1 MNRYFSLSTPHGSLH
16 GHLERPD
23 HPRGLVLVASVH
35 NALADRVIAANLAA
49 RNYAILSMELLTAQ
63 ETHFIDAAQNVPRLS
78 QRLLDILDLVREDGD
93 TLDLPLAIFTTGE
106 VTPAA
111 IRVAAR
117 RDLQVRA
124 LACHGG
130 LIDRAGLEAL
140 KLLTAPLLM
149 LFDATNDV
157 EEVAFR
163 RARTHL
169 RAICEERIL
178 DIGEDASLH
187 VAAWLSVHL
196 QATTD
201 KPPATR
207 L

>member
-1 MNRYFSLSTPHGSLH
+1 MNRHFSLSTPHGSLL

-23 HPRGLVLVASVH
+23 HPRALVLVASVH
-35 NALADRVIAANLAA
+35 NAQADSVIAANLAA
-49 RNYAILSMELLTAQ
+49 RGYAILSMELLTTQ
-63 ETHFIDAAQNVPRLS
+63 ETHFIDAAQNVPRLT
-78 QRLLDILDLVREDGD
+78 QRLLDILDLIRDDGD
-93 TLDLPLAIFTTGE
+93 TLDLPLAIFASGE

-140 KLLTAPLLM
+140 QLMSAPLLM
-149 LFDATNDV
+149 LFDAADEV
-157 EEVAFR
+157 EKAAFR
-163 RARTHL
+163 RARPHL
-169 RAICEERIL
+169 RAISEEQIL
-178 DIGEDASLH
+178 EIGEDASLPI
-187 VAAWLSVHL
+187 ANWLTVHL
-196 QATTD
+196 QAISGN
-201 KPPATR
+201 PADAR

>member
-1 MNRYFSLSTPHGSLH
+1 MNRHFLLSTPHGSLH

-23 HPRGLVLVASVH
+23 HPRGLVLVARVH
-35 NALADRVIAANLAA
+35 NALADSLIAANLAA
-49 RNYAILSMELLTAQ
+49 RGYAILSMELLTAQ
-63 ETHFIDAAQNVPRLS
+63 EMHFADAAQNVPRLT
-78 QRLLDILDLVREDGD
+78 QRLLDILDLIHEDGD
-93 TLDLPLAIFTTGE
+93 TLDLPLAIFASGE

-140 KLLTAPLLM
+140 RLMSAPLLM
-149 LFDATNDV
+149 LFDAADEV
-157 EEVAFR
+157 EKAAFR
-163 RARTHL
+163 RARPHL
-169 RAICEERIL
+169 RSINEEQTL
-178 DIGEDASLH
+178 DIGADASLH
-187 VAAWLSVHL
+187 VAAWLTMHL
-196 QATTD
+196 QASSGNP
-201 KPPATR
+201 PPAR

>member
-1 MNRYFSLSTPHGSLH
+1 MNRHFSLSTPHGSLH
-16 GHLERPD
+16 GHLERPER
-23 HPRGLVLVASVH
+23 PRGLVLVASIH
-35 NALADRVIAANLAA
+35 NAQADSLIAANLAA
-49 RNYAILSMELLTAQ
+49 RGYAILSMELLTAQ
-63 ETHFIDAAQNVPRLS
+63 ETHFVDAAQNVPRLS
-78 QRLLDILDLVREDGD
+78 QRLLDILDLIRDDGD
-93 TLDLPLAIFTTGE
+93 TQDLPLAIFATGE

-140 KLLTAPLLM
+140 KLANAPLLM
-149 LFDATNDV
+149 LFDAA
-157 EEVAFR
+157 EEIEKAAFR
-163 RARTHL
+163 RARPYL
-169 RAICEERIL
+169 RAISEEQVL

-187 VAAWLSVHL
+187 VAAWLTVHL
-196 QATTD
+196 QAGAGN
-201 KPPATR
+201 PAPSR